1 MRISFYFDPICPWCW
16 TTARW
21 LIEVRESRDISIDW
35 RTFSLAIKNQDLAGQ
50 DRWRAAQEE
59 GLRAL
64 RLVEVARA
72 VSGPDVVEDLYKAM
86 ADQWHAQ
93 KERTFDLDL
102 VLKAAGVES
111 VSAAVADDVAWNELI
126 ESSMAGAMAIV
137 GEDVGVPLVV
147 FEGSEPAGFFGPI
160 MSPAP
165 TGEDAAVAFDHL
177 LGLASIPGFY
187 ELKRSR
193 T

>member
-16 TTARW
+16 TTACW
-21 LIEVRESRDISIDW
+21 LIDVRESRDIAIDW
-35 RTFSLAIKNQDLAGQ
+35 RTFSLAIKNRDVAGQ
-50 DRWRAAQEE
+50 ERWQAAQDE

-72 VSGPDVVEDLYKAM
+72 TTGPDVIEGLYRAM
-86 ADQWHAQ
+86 ADQWHTQ
-93 KERTFDLDL
+93 GLRTFDLGL
-102 VLKAAGVES
+102 VLEAAGVDYL
-111 VSAAVADDVAWNELI
+111 SASVADDAAWDALI
-126 ESSMAGAMAIV
+126 ESSMAGATAVV
-137 GEDVGVPLVV
+137 GDDVGVPLIV
-147 FEGSEPAGFFGPI
+147 FEGSDPRGFYGPI
-160 MSPAP
+160 MSAAP
-165 TGEDAAVAFDHL
+165 TGEEAAVAFDHL

>member
-21 LIEVRESRDISIDW
+21 LIEVRGSRDISIDW

-50 DRWRAAQEE
+50 ERWRAAQDE
-59 GLRAL
+59 GLKAL

-72 VSGPDVVEDLYKAM
+72 VSGPEVVEDLYKAM
-86 ADQWHAQ
+86 ADQWHS
-93 KERTFDLDL
+93 KGERTFDLNL
-102 VLKAAGVES
+102 VLEAAGVDS
-111 VSAAVADDVAWNELI
+111 VSVEVADDAAWDELI
-126 ESSMAGAMAIV
+126 ESSMTGAMEVV
-137 GEDVGVPLVV
+137 GEDVGVPLIV
-147 FEGSEPAGFFGPI
+147 FEGSEPRGFYGPI

-165 TGEDAAVAFDHL
+165 TGEEAAVAFDHL